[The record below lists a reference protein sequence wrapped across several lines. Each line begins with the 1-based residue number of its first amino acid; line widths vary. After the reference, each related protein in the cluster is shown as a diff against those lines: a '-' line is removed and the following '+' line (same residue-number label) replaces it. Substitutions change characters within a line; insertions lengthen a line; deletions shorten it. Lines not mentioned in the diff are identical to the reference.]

1 MPDRKDSG
9 DLNKDYWLWLE
20 TQWKKILKED

>member
-1 MPDRKDSG
+1 MSDREDSG
-9 DLNKDYWLWLE
+9 DMNKDYWLWLE

>member
-1 MPDRKDSG
+1 MSDREDSG
-9 DLNKDYWLWLE
+9 NLSKDYWLWLE

>member
-1 MPDRKDSG
+1 MPDREDSG
-9 DLNKDYWLWLE
+9 DVSKDYWSWLE